1 MTPQVHVRW
10 VALPAA
16 GAPDVAAR
24 LPHLVDLLSDEER
37 MRAATTPD
45 PDVAAR
51 FVLGRVAVR
60 HLAAE
65 LARPGPGGSAPTPGE
80 VTVWALCPD
89 CGGPHGRPHVDV
101 RKPKGRPLSVSIAH
115 CAAGVAVAASW
126 SGDVG
131 IDVELADTPVEAMAA
146 IAALVPPEAR
156 PSGRSWDPV
165 QHWTRVE
172 AVLKSDGRAL
182 RVDPSAVLLRRDA
195 GALTATIATGASTA
209 TGATGKAGAPAHP
222 DGEPEAVYAVADLRL
237 DEAVRASVAV
247 LPRKPSAKPVV
258 PVVTWRP
265 LALDALATPQPA

>member
-1 MTPQVHVRW
+1 VVTPQVHVRW
-10 VALPAA
+10 VPLPASDA
-16 GAPDVAAR
+16 EVPDVAAL
-24 LPHLVDLLSDEER
+24 LPLLSDEER
-37 MRAATTPD
+37 MRAATTHD

-65 LARPGPGGSAPTPGE
+65 LARPAPGAEAPTPDE

-101 RKPKGRPLSVSIAH
+101 RKPKGRPLSISIAH

-126 SGDVG
+126 SGAVG
-131 IDVELADTPVEAMAA
+131 IDVELADSPVEAMAA
-146 IAALVPPEAR
+146 IAALVPPAAR

-165 QHWTRVE
+165 QHWTRIE
-172 AVLKSDGRAL
+172 AVLKADGRAL

-195 GALTATIATGASTA
+195 GALTATIAGD
-209 TGATGKAGAPAHP
+209 PPRP
-222 DGEPEAVYAVADLRL
+222 DGEAEPVYAVADLRL
-237 DEAVRASVAV
+237 DDAVRASVAI
-247 LPRKPSAKPVV
+247 LPRKPSAKPTV

-265 LALDALATPQPA
+265 LLLAAPLPA